1 MRILLVE
8 DDPLL
13 ASGLQVALKQANY
26 LVEHVSDGQMALSA
40 LESHGFDLVIL
51 DLGLPKVD
59 GIEVL
64 RTVRARPD
72 HTPVLILSA
81 RDSAAHRVQG
91 LDLGAD
97 DYLIKPFDLDE
108 LKARLRVMER
118 RRTGTSTNVLQ
129 LGELAID
136 LNAMRV
142 TWEGRAVELQPYEF
156 KLLRKLAESPSQIFS
171 REQLEEALYGWGEG
185 VESNAIN
192 VYVHNLRKKIA
203 PHIIRTVRGIGF
215 GIQVTG
221 QS

>member
-13 ASGLQVALKQANY
+13 ASGLKVALKQANY

-40 LESHGFDLVIL
+40 LQSHGFDLMIL

-64 RTVRARPD
+64 RAVRARSD
-72 HTPVLILSA
+72 HIPVLILSA

-108 LKARLRVMER
+108 LKARLRVLER
-118 RRTGTSTNVLQ
+118 RRTGTSTNLLQ

-142 TWEGRAVELQPYEF
+142 TWEDRAVELQPYEF
-156 KLLRKLAESPSQIFS
+156 KLLRKLAESPGQIFS
-171 REQLEEALYGWGEG
+171 REQLDEALYGWGEG

-192 VYVHNLRKKIA
+192 VYVHNLRKKIS

-215 GIQVTG
+215 GIQATG
-221 QS
+221 QP

>member
-26 LVEHVSDGQMALSA
+26 LVEHVSDGRMALSA

-97 DYLIKPFDLDE
+97 DYLVKPFDLDE
-108 LKARLRVMER
+108 LRARLRVLER
-118 RRTGTSTNVLQ
+118 RRTGTSTNLLQ

>member
-108 LKARLRVMER
+108 LKARLRVLER

-129 LGELAID
+129 LGDLAID
-136 LNAMRV
+136 LSAMRV

>member
-108 LKARLRVMER
+108 LKARLRVLVR
-118 RRTGTSTNVLQ
+118 SRTGTSTNLLQ
-129 LGELAID
+129 LVELAID

>member
-59 GIEVL
+59 GLEVL

-108 LKARLRVMER
+108 LKARLRVLER
-118 RRTGTSTNVLQ
+118 RRTGTSTNLLQ

>member
-108 LKARLRVMER
+108 LKARLRVLER
-118 RRTGTSTNVLQ
+118 RRTGTSTNLLQ
-129 LGELAID
+129 LGSWRID

>member
-26 LVEHVSDGQMALSA
+26 GVDHVSDGQMALAA
-40 LESHGFDLVIL
+40 LSSHSFDLVIL

-59 GIEVL
+59 GLEVL

-97 DYLIKPFDLDE
+97 DYITKPFDVDE
-108 LKARLRVMER
+108 LKARLRVLER
-118 RRTGTSTNVLQ
+118 RRTGVSTNTLTI
-129 LGELAID
+129 GDLAID

-142 TWEGRAVELQPYEF
+142 QWQGRAVDLQPYEF
-156 KLLRKLAESPSQIFS
+156 KLLRKLAESPTQIFS
-171 REQLEEALYGWGEG
+171 REQLEESLYGWGEG

-203 PHIIRTVRGIGF
+203 PDVIRTVRGIGF
-215 GIQVTG
+215 SIQVG
-221 QS
+221 D

>member
-13 ASGLQVALKQANY
+13 ASGLKVALKQANY

-40 LESHGFDLVIL
+40 LQSHGFDLMIL

-64 RTVRARPD
+64 RAVRARSD
-72 HTPVLILSA
+72 HIPVFILSA

-108 LKARLRVMER
+108 LKARLRVLER
-118 RRTGTSTNVLQ
+118 RRTGTSTNLLQ

-192 VYVHNLRKKIA
+192 VYVHNLRKKIS

-215 GIQVTG
+215 GIQATG
-221 QS
+221 QP

>member
-1 MRILLVE
+1 
-8 DDPLL
+8 L
-13 ASGLQVALKQANY
+13 AS
-26 LVEHVSDGQMALSA
+26 HD
-40 LESHGFDLVIL
+40 FDLVIL

-59 GIEVL
+59 GLEVL

-97 DYLIKPFDLDE
+97 DYLTKPFDLDE
-108 LKARLRVMER
+108 LKARLRVLER
-118 RRTGTSTNVLQ
+118 RRTGTSTNLLQ
-129 LGELAID
+129 LGALEID

-142 TWEGRAVELQPYEF
+142 SWEGRAVELQPYEF

-171 REQLEEALYGWGEG
+171 REQLEASLYGWGEG

-192 VYVHNLRKKIA
+192 VYVHNLRKKIS
-203 PHIIRTVRGIGF
+203 PQIIRTVRGIGF
-215 GIQVTG
+215 SIQAVDER
-221 QS
+221 

>member
-26 LVEHVSDGQMALSA
+26 GVDHVSDGQMALAA
-40 LESHGFDLVIL
+40 LSSHSFDLVIL

-59 GIEVL
+59 GLEVL

-97 DYLIKPFDLDE
+97 DYITKPFDVDE
-108 LKARLRVMER
+108 LKARLRVLER
-118 RRTGTSTNVLQ
+118 RRTGVSTNVLTI
-129 LGELAID
+129 GDLAID

-142 TWEGRAVELQPYEF
+142 QWQGRAVDLQPYEF
-156 KLLRKLAESPSQIFS
+156 KLLRKLAESPTQIFS
-171 REQLEEALYGWGEG
+171 REQLEASLYGWGEG

-203 PHIIRTVRGIGF
+203 PDVIRTVRGIGF
-215 GIQVTG
+215 SIQVADQT
-221 QS
+221 

>member
-108 LKARLRVMER
+108 LKARLRALER

-136 LNAMRV
+136 LSAMRV

>member
-13 ASGLQVALKQANY
+13 ASGLKVALKQANY

-40 LESHGFDLVIL
+40 LQSHGFDLMIL

-64 RTVRARPD
+64 RAVRARSD
-72 HTPVLILSA
+72 HIPVLILSA

-108 LKARLRVMER
+108 LKARLRVLER
-118 RRTGTSTNVLQ
+118 RRTGTSTNLLQ

-142 TWEGRAVELQPYEF
+142 TWEDRAVELQPYEF

-215 GIQVTG
+215 GIQATG
-221 QS
+221 QP

>member
-26 LVEHVSDGQMALSA
+26 LVEHVSDGRMALSA

-59 GIEVL
+59 GLEVL

-108 LKARLRVMER
+108 LKARLRVLER
-118 RRTGTSTNVLQ
+118 RRTGTSTNLLQ

-136 LNAMRV
+136 LSAMRV

>member
-64 RTVRARPD
+64 RTVRARSD

-81 RDSAAHRVQG
+81 RDGAAHRVQG
-91 LDLGAD
+91 LDFGAD

-108 LKARLRVMER
+108 LKARLRVLER

-142 TWEGRAVELQPYEF
+142 TWEGRVVELQPYEF

-171 REQLEEALYGWGEG
+171 REQLEDALYGWGEG

-215 GIQVTG
+215 GIQATS

>member
-108 LKARLRVMER
+108 LKARLRVLER

-215 GIQVTG
+215 VIQVTG

>member
-40 LESHGFDLVIL
+40 LDSHGFDLVIL

-108 LKARLRVMER
+108 LKARLRVLER
-118 RRTGTSTNVLQ
+118 RRTGTSTNLLQ

>member
-13 ASGLQVALKQANY
+13 ASGLKVALKQANY

-40 LESHGFDLVIL
+40 LQSHGFDLMIL

-64 RTVRARPD
+64 RAVRARSD
-72 HTPVLILSA
+72 HIPVLILSA

-108 LKARLRVMER
+108 LKARLRVLER
-118 RRTGTSTNVLQ
+118 RRTGTSTNLLQ

-192 VYVHNLRKKIA
+192 VYVHNLRKKIS

-215 GIQVTG
+215 GIQATG
-221 QS
+221 QP

>member
-108 LKARLRVMER
+108 LKARLRVLER
-118 RRTGTSTNVLQ
+118 RRTGTSTNLLQ

>member
-81 RDSAAHRVQG
+81 RDSATHRVQG

-108 LKARLRVMER
+108 LKARLRVLER

>member
-108 LKARLRVMER
+108 LKARLRVLER

-142 TWEGRAVELQPYEF
+142 TWEGHAVELQPYEF

>member
-108 LKARLRVMER
+108 LKARLRVLER

-136 LNAMRV
+136 LSAIRV

-171 REQLEEALYGWGEG
+171 REQLEDALYGWGEG

-215 GIQVTG
+215 GIQKAG
-221 QS
+221 QP

>member
-97 DYLIKPFDLDE
+97 DYLVKPFDLDE
-108 LKARLRVMER
+108 LRARLRVLER
-118 RRTGTSTNVLQ
+118 RRTGTSTNLLQ

>member
-108 LKARLRVMER
+108 LKARLRVLER
-118 RRTGTSTNVLQ
+118 RRTGTSTNLLQ
-129 LGELAID
+129 LGELVID

>member
-13 ASGLQVALKQANY
+13 ASGLKVALKQANY

-40 LESHGFDLVIL
+40 LQSHGFDLMIL

-64 RTVRARPD
+64 RAVRARSD
-72 HTPVLILSA
+72 HIPVLILSA

-108 LKARLRVMER
+108 LKARLRVLER
-118 RRTGTSTNVLQ
+118 RRTGTSTNLLQ

-192 VYVHNLRKKIA
+192 VYVHNLRKKIS

-215 GIQVTG
+215 GIQAMG
-221 QS
+221 QP

>member
-108 LKARLRVMER
+108 LKARLRVLER

-136 LNAMRV
+136 LSAIRV

-171 REQLEEALYGWGEG
+171 REQLEDALYGWGEG

-215 GIQVTG
+215 GIQTAG
-221 QS
+221 QP

>member
-13 ASGLQVALKQANY
+13 ASGLKVALKQANY

-40 LESHGFDLVIL
+40 LQSYGFDLMIL

-64 RTVRARPD
+64 RAVRARSD
-72 HTPVLILSA
+72 HIPVLILSA

-108 LKARLRVMER
+108 LKARLRVLER
-118 RRTGTSTNVLQ
+118 RRTGTSTNLLQ

-192 VYVHNLRKKIA
+192 VYVHNLRKKIS

-215 GIQVTG
+215 GIQATG
-221 QS
+221 QP

>member
-108 LKARLRVMER
+108 LKARLRVLER
-118 RRTGTSTNVLQ
+118 RRTGTSTNLLQ

-136 LNAMRV
+136 LSAMRV

>member
-26 LVEHVSDGQMALSA
+26 LVEHVADGQMALRA

-108 LKARLRVMER
+108 LKARLRVLER

-142 TWEGRAVELQPYEF
+142 TWEGHAVELQPYEF

>member
-59 GIEVL
+59 GLEVL

-108 LKARLRVMER
+108 LKARLRVLER
-118 RRTGTSTNVLQ
+118 RRTGTSTNLLQ

-221 QS
+221 QL

>member
-51 DLGLPKVD
+51 DLGLPRVD

-97 DYLIKPFDLDE
+97 DYLVKPFDLDE
-108 LKARLRVMER
+108 LRARLRVLER
-118 RRTGTSTNVLQ
+118 RRTGTSTNLLQ

>member
-13 ASGLQVALKQANY
+13 ASGLKVALKQANY

-40 LESHGFDLVIL
+40 LQSHGFDLMIL

-64 RTVRARPD
+64 RAVRARSD
-72 HTPVLILSA
+72 HIPVLILSA

-108 LKARLRVMER
+108 LKARLRVLER
-118 RRTGTSTNVLQ
+118 RRTGTSTNLLQ

-192 VYVHNLRKKIA
+192 VYVHNLRKKIS

-215 GIQVTG
+215 GIQATG
-221 QS
+221 QT

>member
-40 LESHGFDLVIL
+40 LKSHGFDLVIL

-108 LKARLRVMER
+108 LKARLRVLER
-118 RRTGTSTNVLQ
+118 RRTGTSTNLLQ

-136 LNAMRV
+136 LSAMRV

>member
-26 LVEHVSDGQMALSA
+26 LVEHVSDGRMALSA

-97 DYLIKPFDLDE
+97 DYLTKPFDLDE
-108 LKARLRVMER
+108 LKARLRVLER

-136 LNAMRV
+136 LSAMRV

-221 QS
+221 QL

>member
-26 LVEHVSDGQMALSA
+26 LVEHVSDGRMALSA

-108 LKARLRVMER
+108 LKARLRVLER
-118 RRTGTSTNVLQ
+118 RRTGTSTNLLQ

>member
-26 LVEHVSDGQMALSA
+26 LVEHVSDGRMALSA

-97 DYLIKPFDLDE
+97 DYLTKPFDLDE
-108 LKARLRVMER
+108 LKARLRVLER
-118 RRTGTSTNVLQ
+118 RRTGTSTNLLQ